1 MNEKKSRIIDGIIGY
16 FSPETACKREAWRQQ
31 LDELRSYDA
40 GGYGRL
46 NAAWRVNNAS
56 AEFTDR
62 NDRDIV
68 RARARDLERNSDM
81 ANGLI
86 SAFVRNVVGHGFTLQ
101 ATTGNAELDDKIE
114 ALWREWTKRQNCDV
128 TGQQSFDQMLRMAV
142 RRKKVDGGILFRKCY
157 TAGGLLPFKL
167 QALEVDELAYTW
179 SVPHTKGN
187 TVAGGIEYNNYNK
200 PIGYWIQQYT
210 IDGYDYPDPVYV
222 PAKNIIFC
230 YTKRRP
236 SQVREFSD
244 LAPSITRIRDANEF
258 ITAVSVKARIAACLS
273 VFVKKA
279 IPTAGFGR
287 NNIAV
292 GEQAVDYGGKKL
304 TPGMITEMNA
314 GDEIQVVEPKGTGD
328 DATSFLKTQQRMIA
342 TGQGISYEAGSR
354 DMSQVNYSSARQG
367 SIEDD
372 LTFSEEIEILTE
384 NFMSEVYETFL
395 ISAVLAE
402 AIDVDAAKFFSEKSN
417 YMRHKW
423 VASPKRWIDPQKE
436 ANANKTALATGQKT
450 FQQICAEGGRD
461 WKEQIDDIA
470 EAIHYAAK
478 KGIDL
483 NKIIYGDTGKSEEPQ
498 EDPESENEEAQN
510 EEGKKPKKEEN
521 EEDETE

>member
-1 MNEKKSRIIDGIIGY
+1 MEERKVPWIDNFIGF

-31 LDELRSYDA
+31 LSELRGYDA
-40 GGYGRL
+40 GNYGRL
-46 NAAWRVNNAS
+46 NAAWRVTNES

-62 NDRDIV
+62 NSRDIV

-101 ATTGNAELDDKIE
+101 AATGDTKLDDNIE
-114 ALWREWTKRQNCDV
+114 ALWREWTNKNNCDV

-157 TAGGLLPFKL
+157 TSGGALPFKL

-179 SVPHTKGN
+179 TTAKHKNHTV
-187 TVAGGIEYNNYNK
+187 TGGIEYNQYHK
-200 PIGYWIQQYT
+200 PVGYWIQQYT
-210 IDGYDYPDPVYV
+210 IDGYDYPEPVYV
-222 PAKNIIFC
+222 PAKDIIFY

-244 LAPSITRIRDANEF
+244 FAPSITRIRDANEF

-273 VFVKKA
+273 VFIKKTV
-279 IPTAGFGR
+279 PTAGYGR
-287 NNIAV
+287 NTAV
-292 GEQAVDYGGKKL
+292 GGPAVEYGGKKL

-328 DATSFLKTQQRMIA
+328 DATAFLKTQQRLISM
-342 TGQGISYEAGSR
+342 GQGISYEAGSR

-372 LTFSEEIEILTE
+372 LTFSEEIELLTE
-384 NFMSEVYETFL
+384 NFMVEVYETFL
-395 ISAVLAE
+395 ISAVLSGAVD
-402 AIDVDAAKFFSEKSN
+402 IDPVKFFTDKGK

-450 FQQICAEGGRD
+450 YQQICAEGGRD

-470 EAIHYAAK
+470 EAIHYAEEKGVDLSKIVYGGAAK
-478 KGIDL
+478 ENQSLQANANGEDKTPPEDDI
-483 NKIIYGDTGKSEEPQ
+483 EQ
-498 EDPESENEEAQN
+498 EGEKENEA
-510 EEGKKPKKEEN
+510 EG
-521 EEDETE
+521 T